1 MTVFRSIRWR
11 TAVAFV
17 VLIAAAIGGL
27 SIYVS
32 HSFRDSFQAN
42 VRAQLVDEAS
52 LVGDSSISYF
62 AAGQTA
68 GLADLAD
75 RLGGRIDARVTIIDK
90 DGVVWG
96 DSFED
101 PAGMENLR
109 DRPEVIEAL
118 ATGVGSSTRRSGS
131 VGQQMLY
138 VAVPVSVDGEV
149 VGIARVALPLT
160 AMNSYLSSMN
170 RTVIAGSLVAA
181 AIAIALAFQIS
192 RMTVGPLKELT
203 QMSSRIADGELEQRI
218 NVATHDEVGDLAR
231 AFNRMAA
238 RLREMVAALTS
249 QRDTLTAV
257 LCTME
262 DGIFVLDG
270 EASIATF
277 NPTACRLLGLAAE
290 GLEGRSFV
298 EAVHDY
304 ELADIVQRCLK
315 TRQAQSGS
323 VEISNRRLVR
333 VTAAPLEG
341 QPGCLVLL
349 QDLTEIRRLE
359 RTRRD
364 FMANISHELRTPA
377 ASLKAIAETLEDGAL
392 DDPVLAR
399 DFLGRMNAEVDR
411 LTQVIQELGQLSRI
425 ESGAAP
431 MLKEPFDLADTVRAA
446 ANRLEPQ
453 AGRAGL
459 KLHLE
464 LPVHLPAALGD
475 RERIEQ
481 VLMNLLHNAI
491 KFTPAGGSVTLS
503 AGAGRDGIQVTVS
516 DTGVG
521 IAPEDL
527 PRVFE
532 RFYKAD
538 RARSGGGTGLGLA
551 VAKHIVEAHGGRI
564 WAESTEGKGSTFR
577 FTLPLAPRG

>member
-11 TAVAFV
+11 TAAAFV
-17 VLIAAAIGGL
+17 LLIVAAIGGL

-32 HSFRDSFQAN
+32 HSFRESFEAN
-42 VRAQLVDEAS
+42 VKAQLVDEAS
-52 LVGDSSISYF
+52 LVGDSSVSYF

-75 RLGGRIDARVTIIDK
+75 RLGDRINARVTIIDR
-90 DGVVWG
+90 DGVVRG

-118 ATGVGSSTRRSGS
+118 AVGVGGSTRRSGA
-131 VGQQMLY
+131 VRQQMLY
-138 VAVPVSVDGEV
+138 VAVPVSVNGEV
-149 VGIARVALPLT
+149 VGFARVALPLT
-160 AMNSYLSSMN
+160 AMSSYLSGMN
-170 RTVIAGSLVAA
+170 RNIIAGSLVAA

-192 RMTVGPLKELT
+192 WMTVGPLKKLT
-203 QMSSRIADGELEQRI
+203 HMSGRMADGELEQKI

-231 AFNRMAA
+231 AFNRMAV

-270 EASIATF
+270 EALIATF
-277 NPTACRLLGLAAE
+277 NPAACRLLELPEE
-290 GLEGRSFV
+290 GLEGRSIV

-315 TRQAQSGS
+315 TRHAQSGS
-323 VEISNRRLVR
+323 VELSSRRVVR
-333 VTAAPLEG
+333 VTAAPLKG

-349 QDLTEIRRLE
+349 QDLTEMKRLE
-359 RTRRD
+359 RVRRD

-392 DDPVLAR
+392 DDPALAR
-399 DFLGRMNAEVDR
+399 DFLAKMNAEVDR
-411 LTQVIQELGQLSRI
+411 LAQVIQELGELSRI
-425 ESGAAP
+425 ESGEAP
-431 MLKEPFDLADTVRAA
+431 MLREPFDLSETVREAA
-446 ANRLEPQ
+446 ARLAPQ

-459 KLHLE
+459 KLDVSV
-464 LPVHLPAALGD
+464 PAGLPAALGD

-481 VLMNLLHNAI
+481 VLVNLLHNAV
-491 KFTPAGGSVTLS
+491 KFTPAGGSVTVS
-503 AGAGRDGIQVTVS
+503 AMTERDGIQVTVS

-521 IAPEDL
+521 IAPDDL

-551 VAKHIVEAHGGRI
+551 IAKHIVEGHGGRI
-564 WAESTEGKGSTFR
+564 WVESIEGKSSIFR
-577 FTLPLAPRG
+577 FTLPQAPRT